1 MCSGGGFGGED
12 SRKGMAKS
20 SGVVA
25 SEGPLGWGRRFDVVA
40 VDCRILEKGFVRKR
54 KRVNKTF

>member
-12 SRKGMAKS
+12 SRKGVAQS

-25 SEGPLGWGRRFDVVA
+25 LEGSFGWVSRYDVGA
-40 VDCRILEKGFVRKR
+40 VDCRISEKGFVRER
-54 KRVNKTF
+54 KRVSKTL